1 MAETRRFELLKG
13 LTPYLVSSEAH
24 STGLCDVSEYKGSL
38 ACGWLATNS
47 LHHYAHHME
56 NSDKALDTGS
66 KRVYDVAPSEMF
78 GEFMKTG
85 WAPTPLEGITQDE
98 VIPYCVTRRADLSA
112 AFAGLRVVL
121 PGGELKQRS
130 NDTDYQFRP
139 HSAFAYYT
147 GVQGVEAQPGSVLV
161 MEPTK
166 EGHTPILFINP
177 RSTRDTDAFYRD
189 AKNGELWVGR
199 RFTTDEASQRYGIEV
214 REVSELEAFLKGKTA
229 VALHGYDEIVDA
241 KVKKHA
247 RDEELINFVSV
258 ARLIKD
264 EYEIREMQKA
274 VDATYRGFSDVI
286 RVLPAAVATPRGE
299 RVIDAAFYGRAR
311 VEGNDLGYNT
321 IAASG
326 SHACVLHW
334 NRNDGDVKPGDLLL
348 LDAGV
353 EVDSYYT
360 ADITRTLPI
369 NGKFSPAQRALYML
383 VYESQKAGIEAIK
396 AGIPF
401 LEINRASHTV
411 LAQGLIDMGIIK
423 MSLEEAMD
431 PAVGLHK
438 RWTLH
443 GVSHM
448 LGMDVHD
455 CAQARADQYRDGI
468 LEAGMVLTV
477 EPGLYIQ
484 LDDELFPAEYRGI
497 GIRIEDD
504 VLVTEDG
511 CINLS
516 ENIPHH
522 PDEIESWMAS
532 LR

>member
-1 MAETRRFELLKG
+1 
-13 LTPYLVSSEAH
+13 
-24 STGLCDVSEYKGSL
+24 
-38 ACGWLATNS
+38 
-47 LHHYAHHME
+47 ME
-56 NSDKALDTGS
+56 NSDKALDTGA

-78 GEFMKTG
+78 GDFMKTG
-85 WAPTPLEGITQDE
+85 WAPTPLEGITQDD
-98 VIPYCVTRRADLSA
+98 VIAYCVKRRAELSA
-112 AFAGLRVVL
+112 AFSGLRLVL
-121 PGGELKQRS
+121 PSGGPKQRS
-130 NDTDYQFRP
+130 NDCDYQYRP

-147 GVQGVEAQPGSVLV
+147 GVQGVEAHPDSVLV
-161 MEPTK
+161 LEPSG
-166 EGHTPILFINP
+166 ESHTPILCINP

-214 REVSELEAFLKGKTA
+214 RPITELEEFLKGSVA
-229 VALHGYDEIVDA
+229 AALHGYDEVVDA
-241 KVKKHA
+241 KVKKHP
-247 RDEELINFVSV
+247 RDEELVNFVSV

-264 EYEIREMQKA
+264 DYEINEMQKA
-274 VDATYRGFSDVI
+274 VDATHRGFSDVI
-286 RVLPAAVATPRGE
+286 RVLPAAVNTPRGE
-299 RVIDAAFYGRAR
+299 RVIESAFFGRAR

-326 SHACVLHW
+326 SHACILHW
-334 NRNDGDVKPGDLLL
+334 TRNDGDVKSGDLLL

-396 AGIPF
+396 AGVPF

-423 MSLEEAMD
+423 MSLEEVMD

-455 CAQARADQYRDGI
+455 CAHARAEQYRDGV
-468 LEAGMVLTV
+468 LEAGMILTV

-504 VLVTEDG
+504 VLVTETG
-511 CINLS
+511 YINLS

-522 PDEIESWMAS
+522 PDEIEAWMAS

>member
-1 MAETRRFELLKG
+1 M
-13 LTPYLVSSEAH
+13 V
-24 STGLCDVSEYKGSL
+24 VV
-38 ACGWLATNS
+38 NS
-47 LHHYAHHME
+47 PTLYSYYME
-56 NSDKALDTGS
+56 NSDKALDTGA

-78 GEFMKTG
+78 GDFMKTG

-98 VIPYCVTRRADLSA
+98 VITYCAKRRDELSA
-112 AFAGLRVVL
+112 AFSGLRVVL
-121 PGGELKQRS
+121 PSGGPKQRS
-130 NDTDYQFRP
+130 NDTDYQYRP
-139 HSAFAYYT
+139 HNAFAYYT
-147 GVQGVEAQPGSVLV
+147 GVQGVEAHPNSVLV
-161 MEPTK
+161 MEPSG
-166 EGHTPILFINP
+166 ESHTPILFINP

-199 RFTTDEASQRYGIEV
+199 RFTTDEAALRYGVEV
-214 REVSELEAFLKGKTA
+214 RPITELEGFLKAGAAT
-229 VALHGYDEIVDA
+229 ALHGHDDIVDA
-241 KVKKHA
+241 KVKKHP

-258 ARLIKD
+258 ARLLKD
-264 EYEIREMQKA
+264 DYEIREMQKA
-274 VDATYRGFSDVI
+274 VDATHRGFSDVI
-286 RVLPAAVATPRGE
+286 RVLPAATNTPRGE
-299 RVIDAAFYGRAR
+299 RVIEAAFFGRAR

-334 NRNDGDVKPGDLLL
+334 TRNDGDVKNGELILV
-348 LDAGV
+348 DAGV

-360 ADITRTLPI
+360 ADITRTFPVS
-369 NGKFSPAQRALYML
+369 GKFTPAQRALYML
-383 VYESQKAGIEAIK
+383 VYEAQKAGIEAIK
-396 AGIPF
+396 AGVPF
-401 LEINRASHTV
+401 LDINRASHTV
-411 LAQGLIDMGIIK
+411 LAQGLIDMGIIT
-423 MSLEEAMD
+423 MSLEEVMD

-455 CAQARADQYRDGI
+455 CAHARADQYRDGV
-468 LEAGMVLTV
+468 LEAGMILTV

-484 LDDELFPAEYRGI
+484 TDDELFPPEYRGI

-504 VLVTEDG
+504 VLVTETG
-511 CINLS
+511 YINLS
-516 ENIPHH
+516 EDIPHH

>member
-1 MAETRRFELLKG
+1 
-13 LTPYLVSSEAH
+13 
-24 STGLCDVSEYKGSL
+24 
-38 ACGWLATNS
+38 
-47 LHHYAHHME
+47 
-56 NSDKALDTGS
+56 
-66 KRVYDVAPSEMF
+66 
-78 GEFMKTG
+78 
-85 WAPTPLEGITQDE
+85 
-98 VIPYCVTRRADLSA
+98 
-112 AFAGLRVVL
+112 
-121 PGGELKQRS
+121 
-130 NDTDYQFRP
+130 
-139 HSAFAYYT
+139 
-147 GVQGVEAQPGSVLV
+147 
-161 MEPTK
+161 
-166 EGHTPILFINP
+166 
-177 RSTRDTDAFYRD
+177 
-189 AKNGELWVGR
+189 
-199 RFTTDEASQRYGIEV
+199 
-214 REVSELEAFLKGKTA
+214 
-229 VALHGYDEIVDA
+229 
-241 KVKKHA
+241 
-247 RDEELINFVSV
+247 
-258 ARLIKD
+258 
-264 EYEIREMQKA
+264 
-274 VDATYRGFSDVI
+274 
-286 RVLPAAVATPRGE
+286 
-299 RVIDAAFYGRAR
+299 
-311 VEGNDLGYNT
+311 
-321 IAASG
+321 
-326 SHACVLHW
+326 VLHW
-334 NRNDGDVKPGDLLL
+334 NRNDGEVIPGDLLL

-353 EVDSYYT
+353 EVDSFYT

-396 AGIPF
+396 AGVPF
-401 LEINRASHTV
+401 LEINRASHSV

-455 CAQARADQYRDGI
+455 CAQARADQYRDGV

-511 CINLS
+511 FINLS

>member
-1 MAETRRFELLKG
+1 
-13 LTPYLVSSEAH
+13 
-24 STGLCDVSEYKGSL
+24 
-38 ACGWLATNS
+38 
-47 LHHYAHHME
+47 
-56 NSDKALDTGS
+56 
-66 KRVYDVAPSEMF
+66 MF

-85 WAPTPLEGITQDE
+85 WAPTPLTGIVQDE
-98 VIPYCVTRRADLSA
+98 VIPYCVARRADLSA
-112 AFAGLRVVL
+112 AFSGSRVVL

-166 EGHTPILFINP
+166 QGHTPILFINP

-199 RFTTDEASQRYGIEV
+199 RFTTDEAALRYGIEV
-214 REVSELEAFLKGKTA
+214 REISELEAFLKGKTA

-274 VDATYRGFSDVI
+274 VDATHRGFSDVI
-286 RVLPAAVATPRGE
+286 RVLPAAVTTPRGE

-334 NRNDGDVKPGDLLL
+334 NRNDGEVKPGDLLL

-396 AGIPF
+396 AGVPF
-401 LEINRASHTV
+401 LEINRASHSV

-455 CAQARADQYRDGI
+455 CAQARTDQYRDAI

-497 GIRIEDD
+497 GIRMEDD
-504 VLVTEDG
+504 ILVTEDG
-511 CINLS
+511 FINLS

-522 PDEIESWMAS
+522 PDEIEVWMAS